1 MFSLSIFICVFKA
14 RCDFDSI
21 SCTKEKHS
29 VMFFFQRIFLLWF
42 FQSSLRVFFIN
53 ESYRTIEI
61 KICHYISNVLI
72 ASTVKLPNNLN
83 PITITFFISKDLNF
97 LPKWLYSIWLKWNC
111 FQFELN
117 SVRGGTRT
125 FHTLLLKKMM
135 CLFDEAIE
143 PQWMVFCKGGS
154 LVKFSHPLKY
164 F

>member
-29 VMFFFQRIFLLWF
+29 VMLCSFSLMILSIFLKGF
-42 FQSSLRVFFIN
+42 FFIN

-72 ASTVKLPNNLN
+72 ASSVKLPNNLN
-83 PITITFFISKDLNF
+83 PITITFFISKDLKF

-135 CLFDEAIE
+135 CLFDKAIE

>member
-83 PITITFFISKDLNF
+83 PITITFFISKDLKF
-97 LPKWLYSIWLKWNC
+97 LPKWLNKNQNRISCKNLLGGDFSRNSSKKR
-111 FQFELN
+111 LN
-117 SVRGGTRT
+117 NEI
-125 FHTLLLKKMM
+125 L
-135 CLFDEAIE
+135 A
-143 PQWMVFCKGGS
+143 QKGQI
-154 LVKFSHPLKY
+154 L
-164 F
+164 